1 MRVSMSH
8 HPEGSVERF
17 DRALA
22 AAIENDRSPEFERVR
37 NATYTGRDRD
47 NLVTAVVEGD
57 GIVTKIIFGTT
68 AAGRPPGQVEHAV
81 TAAIA
86 AAQAEMSR
94 AWQELTARIEVDNA
108 ALAEA
113 LADFQRTELDGIEE
127 RARQVWSRVR
137 V

>member
-22 AAIENDRSPEFERVR
+22 AAIENDHSAEFERLR
-37 NATYTGRDRD
+37 TATYTGRDRD
-47 NLVTAVVEGD
+47 NLVTAVVDGD
-57 GIVTKIIFGTT
+57 GIVAKIVFGIT
-68 AAGRPPGQVEHAV
+68 AAGRGPGHVEDAV
-81 TAAIA
+81 AAAIA

-94 AWQELTARIEVDNA
+94 GWQEFTARMQGDNA
-108 ALAEA
+108 ELADALAE
-113 LADFQRTELDGIEE
+113 FQRTELDGIEE